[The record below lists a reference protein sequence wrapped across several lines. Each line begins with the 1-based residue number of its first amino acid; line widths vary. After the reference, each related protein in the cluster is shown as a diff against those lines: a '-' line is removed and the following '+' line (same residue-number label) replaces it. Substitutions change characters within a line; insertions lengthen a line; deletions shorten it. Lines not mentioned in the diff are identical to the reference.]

1 MHVLVNSGDY
11 PNTRKKGVCVKT
23 IFSKALTAAFAA
35 ATLAGLAA
43 SAPAS
48 AAVII
53 VQGNL
58 PGSLDTILLDGAD
71 SGLDNQILGQ
81 SNDGWTVKVVGNENI
96 SPSNQGGGQVW
107 VAGTDGGL
115 TFLDIYTPG
124 GTFTAAEININAPNQ
139 TEWSITLQGYDAGGV
154 AFTQYVKKNL
164 TPYPVGPVQFT
175 DITNNSFFNF
185 KATDGDVFTHVS
197 FTTSGDVGVGQ
208 IRLGAITAVPEPTTW
223 ALMILGFAGVGGMLR
238 RRGTALA

>member
-1 MHVLVNSGDY
+1 MKIMSS
-11 PNTRKKGVCVKT
+11 KT
-23 IFSKALTAAFAA
+23 LTGACAAVA
-35 ATLAGLAA
+35 LAGLAL

-58 PGSLDTILLDGAD
+58 PGNLDTILLDGSD

-81 SNDGWTVKVVGNENI
+81 SNDGWTVKVLGNEAI

-124 GTFTAAEININAPNQ
+124 GTFTEAEININAPNK
-139 TEWSITLQGYDAGGV
+139 TDWSITLQGYDAGGV

-164 TPYPVGPVQFT
+164 TPYPGGPVQFT

-197 FTTSGDVGVGQ
+197 FTTDADVGVGQ
-208 IRLGAITAVPEPTTW
+208 IRLGSITAVPEPGTW
-223 ALMILGFAGVGGMLR
+223 ALMILGFGGAGAMLR
-238 RRGTALA
+238 RRRTALA